1 MVLSGK
7 DHYKMVRYHSLL
19 NEAIMHLKWEAFEEW
34 LQMEDQTEILTN
46 LEESLNN
53 LVEAMKENDK
63 SLVRD
68 MMNSVKNIMILLQ
81 PMWNSF
87 TLDLSVTAQFW
98 SVYTDMVLIMKQYLL
113 SERSGNRLGHLEEDS
128 NMVPYIVSTKA

>member
-1 MVLSGK
+1 
-7 DHYKMVRYHSLL
+7 
-19 NEAIMHLKWEAFEEW
+19 MHLKWEAFEEW

-46 LEESLNN
+46 LEESLKH
-53 LVEAMKENDK
+53 LVEAMEENDK
-63 SLVRD
+63 SLVHD
-68 MMNSVKNIMILLQ
+68 KMNSVKNIMILLQ

-113 SERSGNRLGHLEEDS
+113 SERSGNRLGHLEEVR
-128 NMVPYIVSTKA
+128 NMIPYIVSAKP